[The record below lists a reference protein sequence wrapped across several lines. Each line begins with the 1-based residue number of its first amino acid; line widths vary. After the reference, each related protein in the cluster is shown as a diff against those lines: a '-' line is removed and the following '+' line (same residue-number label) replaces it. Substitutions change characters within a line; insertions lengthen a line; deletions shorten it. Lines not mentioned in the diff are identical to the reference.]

1 MITYPSSQAK
11 GRVVK
16 ESQRKPENR
25 KPRRFWRRKSGDRS
39 SATAGGLLSAVSAK
53 KRETSSRNE
62 PFVHCLA
69 EAGKA
74 DSPSAL
80 EDVPAKDEA
89 PDIRPEEDADD
100 DVPVKVHGEEHDE
113 VGHRELRRMDE
124 SSEGLLRDGQAESSR
139 WVRGRLDKGGDE
151 GRDER
156 SWDRGRC
163 RRRVAAAGRCR
174 GRRRVLDGLVDPII
188 LFPQDLR
195 ASLLEVVRI
204 LLVLHHLLLLHPS
217 RPLSV
222 GDDDRPVVLALEVL
236 ETFEKDDQGDDADA

>member
-1 MITYPSSQAK
+1 MSVIAA
-11 GRVVK
+11 
-16 ESQRKPENR
+16 EEC
-25 KPRRFWRRKSGDRS
+25 
-39 SATAGGLLSAVSAK
+39 
-53 KRETSSRNE
+53 ETSSRDE
-62 PFVHCLA
+62 RFVRGLT

-80 EDVPAKDEA
+80 EDVPAEDEA

-113 VGHRELRRMDE
+113 VGDRELRRMDE
-124 SSEGLLRDGQAESSR
+124 SSECLLRYGQAESSW
-139 WVRGRLDKGGDE
+139 WVRGRLDEGGDE

-188 LFPQDLR
+188 FLPQDLR
-195 ASLLEVVRI
+195 APLLEVVRV
-204 LLVLHHLLLLHPS
+204 LLILHHLLLLHSS

-222 GDDDRPVVLALEVL
+222 RDDDRPVVLALQVL
-236 ETFEKDDQGDDADA
+236 ETFEKDDQGNDADA